1 MQALFLR
8 QDKAVQDEAI
18 GDLPELPIPV
28 TYPGY
33 ASATLLPLQGPDYRA
48 EVKQV
53 QGAECCFSVVAC
65 ELRKA
70 APSNSSGVRLAA

>member
-28 TYPGY
+28 TYPAYG
-33 ASATLLPLQGPDYRA
+33 SATLLPLQGPDYKA
-48 EVKQV
+48 
-53 QGAECCFSVVAC
+53 VVRHPAVENC
-65 ELRKA
+65 A
-70 APSNSSGVRLAA
+70 VRLAEL